1 MAFEV
6 LAFIR
11 IDKGSENIMSLI
23 ETAIAARRSC
33 PKLEAPAPDAAV
45 LDRMISAAIT
55 APDHGRLK
63 PWRFLVIEGEG
74 LVALGEL
81 FVEAESASGEVS
93 ESQAKTLRGQPL
105 RAPMILVA
113 VANITPEHKIPV
125 VEQQVTV
132 GCAVH
137 NALLVA
143 EAAGFGAYWRT
154 GPMAYNDK
162 VKAGLGLGEHEEIIG
177 FVYLGTPGGEAGK
190 RPTQS
195 AAEVTQRWEGVDK
208 VLAWQ

>member
-1 MAFEV
+1 
-6 LAFIR
+6 
-11 IDKGSENIMSLI
+11 MSLI
-23 ETAIAARRSC
+23 ESAISSRRSC

-45 LDRMISAAIT
+45 LDRMIGAAIT

-74 LVALGEL
+74 LTALGEL
-81 FVEAESASGEVS
+81 FVSAESSAGEIS

-113 VANITPEHKIPV
+113 VATITPEHKIPV
-125 VEQQVTV
+125 VEQQITV

-154 GPMAYNDK
+154 GPMAYHPK
-162 VKAGLGLGEHEEIIG
+162 VKAGLGLGASEEIIG
-177 FVYLGTPGGEAGK
+177 FVYLGTPSGEPGK
-190 RPTQS
+190 RPEQS
-195 AAEVTQRWEGVDK
+195 VAEVTQRWEGVDK
-208 VLAWQ
+208 LLAWQ